1 MPAEHV
7 VDLHLRELDEAIRF
21 AEATALLMRQTLMS
35 PPASTDALVATI
47 DSGISR
53 LLNTLDE
60 QLATLAGLKED
71 IAELRIAAHGSRRR
85 KSRP

>member
-21 AEATALLMRQTLMS
+21 AEATALLMRQTLMN
-35 PPASTDALVATI
+35 PPATHDALVATM
-47 DSGISR
+47 DTGISR

-60 QLATLAGLKED
+60 QLTTLASLKED
-71 IAELRIAAHGSRRR
+71 IAELRVAAHGSRRR
-85 KSRP
+85 KPRT